1 VTFVVFVEIWMVNVD
16 ISYSLFDV
24 LFISVD
30 VLFTLVQTVV
40 GMYQGSNLA
49 EIVNIVYIFHF
60 LTKI

>member
-1 VTFVVFVEIWMVNVD
+1 MVNLD

-40 GMYQGSNLA
+40 GMNQGSNLA
-49 EIVNIVYIFHF
+49 EIVNIVYIFNF
-60 LTKI
+60 FKKDMNCESL